1 MLTTG
6 NDKKMSGSVGIVEPK
21 QAVFYDS
28 PDNRLTLEC
37 GRNFGPVTVQYET
50 YGSLNEKADNAIL
63 LCHALSGDAHAAGYH
78 ADDEEKPGWWD
89 EMIGPGKAFD
99 TDYYYIICSNV
110 LGGCKGTTGPASINP
125 QSGNPYGLTFPVVTV
140 ADMVKVQK
148 RLIEY
153 LGIKQL
159 LAIIGG
165 SMGGMQAL
173 EWAVRY
179 PEAMKALIPIAT
191 TPRLS
196 PQGIAFNEVGRQ
208 AIFADPNWNKGEYYQ
223 LQAPEKGLAIAR
235 MIGHITYLSE
245 KSMREKFG
253 RDLRYRRGY
262 SYQFEKEFQVESYL
276 NYQGQKF
283 TARFDANSYLYLTKA
298 MDYFDLTGC
307 GHPLRESMKTV
318 TAKVLII
325 AFSGDWLFPAYQNKQ
340 IANALR
346 NNGVDVTY
354 VELQSDYGH
363 DAFLVELEQQTTLVS
378 AFLGYL
384 YRKQNPEEDA
394 EE

>member
-1 MLTTG
+1 
-6 NDKKMSGSVGIVEPK
+6 SVGIVEP
-21 QAVFYDS
+21 QQVVFYDS
-28 PDNRLTLEC
+28 PEDRLHLES
-37 GRNFGPVTVQYET
+37 GKDFGPVTVQYET
-50 YGSLNEKADNAIL
+50 YGQLNKEADNAIL
-63 LCHALSGDAHAAGYH
+63 ICHALSGDAHAAGYH
-78 ADDEEKPGWWD
+78 TADDEKAGWWD
-89 EMIGPGKAFD
+89 DMVGPGKAFD
-99 TDYYYIICSNV
+99 TDYYYVICANV
-110 LGGCKGTTGPASINP
+110 LGSCKGTTGPASINP
-125 QSGNPYGLTFPVVTV
+125 QTGAAYGLTFPVVTI

-153 LGIKQL
+153 LDIKQL

-173 EWAVRY
+173 EWGVRY
-179 PEAMKALIPIAT
+179 PDSMKALIPIAT

-208 AIFADPNWNKGEYYQ
+208 AIFADPNWEDGNYYQ
-223 LQAPEKGLAIAR
+223 QQAPEKGLAIAR

-262 SYQFEKEFQVESYL
+262 AYQFEKEFQVESYL

-283 TARFDANSYLYLTKA
+283 TSRFDANSYLYLTKA
-298 MDYFDLTGC
+298 MDYFDLTGG
-307 GHPLRESMKTV
+307 GHSLRESVKSV
-318 TAKVLII
+318 NSKVMIV

-346 NNGVDVTY
+346 NNGIDVTY

-363 DAFLVELEQQTTLVS
+363 DAFLIELEQQTTLIS
-378 AFLGYL
+378 AFLSYL
-384 YRKQNPEEDA
+384 YREQHPDVETT
-394 EE
+394 